1 MRTTSHSP
9 FRTAISLHSMR
20 RGCVF
25 KHAFSSYT
33 ACVRELSRQLKDD
46 LKAKPVIYAIS
57 KLTGVPAICL
67 LDGKLLIEISDPCA
81 SWRYDA
87 DGWTN
92 PKLPGDRGPQILLLV
107 SLNAAFIQDDLWWG
121 THTQHTHTHTLPIF
135 PIGLREHML
144 SRSLLQGCWEIYV
157 ATYAGVVVAEA
168 LIRLRN
174 LVLDPPSNP
183 SSLTCTPTFPHTPEA
198 HLCVPEDVLAV

>member
-33 ACVRELSRQLKDD
+33 ACVRELLRQLKDD
-46 LKAKPVIYAIS
+46 LKAKPLIYAIS

-121 THTQHTHTHTLPIF
+121 THTQHTHTHTTHISHRPPRTHAEPLPSA
-135 PIGLREHML
+135 GLL
-144 SRSLLQGCWEIYV
+144 GNLCSNVCWCCSCW
-157 ATYAGVVVAEA
+157 GV
-168 LIRLRN
+168 N
-174 LVLDPPSNP
+174 
-183 SSLTCTPTFPHTPEA
+183 
-198 HLCVPEDVLAV
+198 